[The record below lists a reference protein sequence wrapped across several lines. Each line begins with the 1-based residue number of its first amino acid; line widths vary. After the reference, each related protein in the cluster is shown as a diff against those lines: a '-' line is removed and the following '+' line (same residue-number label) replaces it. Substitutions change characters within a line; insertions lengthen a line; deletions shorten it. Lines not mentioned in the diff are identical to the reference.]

1 MFMQVTLISSAAA
14 ALIAIWLGIRCGQVR
29 GKEKILHGDGGN
41 ALLARRMRA
50 QSNFVEYTPFA
61 LVLIGALEVV
71 GHGGLVL
78 ALTAAIFLLGRV
90 LHAFG
95 MDSDTVAKP
104 RVAGMFMTLL
114 PMLGLVIAAVLAA
127 LGAI

>member
-1 MFMQVTLISSAAA
+1 MA
-14 ALIAIWLGIRCGQVR
+14 G
-29 GKEKILHGDGGN
+29 
-41 ALLARRMRA
+41 RRSLVAMKHVGLNVCA
-50 QSNFVEYTPFA
+50 DPFINSA
-61 LVLIGALEVV
+61 LVAI
-71 GHGGLVL
+71 HGGLVL